1 MGEKLTPFG
10 VVELPVTIDTNPF
23 QKIMMLDFV
32 VVDEDSPYQIILGR
46 PFFRISK
53 VVVSNYYL
61 ALKYRVNSGVGVVKG
76 DQMIA

>member
-1 MGEKLTPFG
+1 M
-10 VVELPVTIDTNPF
+10 VELPITIDTNPF

-46 PFFRISK
+46 PFFRISR

-61 ALKYRVNSGVGVVKG
+61 ALKYRVNSDVGAVK
-76 DQMIA
+76 